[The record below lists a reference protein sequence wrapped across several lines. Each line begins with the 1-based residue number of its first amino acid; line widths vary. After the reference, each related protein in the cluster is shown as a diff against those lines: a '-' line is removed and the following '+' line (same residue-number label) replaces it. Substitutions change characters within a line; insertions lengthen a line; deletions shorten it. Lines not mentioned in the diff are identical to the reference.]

1 MIHQQEGSV
10 KRTERGGKKKSHSF
24 TATAIQVKA
33 SLAWQQQVANLGKQ
47 WVMGKVPLDQW
58 EHTLN
63 KYSHMDA
70 HI

>member
-10 KRTERGGKKKSHSF
+10 ERTEREKKKSHSF